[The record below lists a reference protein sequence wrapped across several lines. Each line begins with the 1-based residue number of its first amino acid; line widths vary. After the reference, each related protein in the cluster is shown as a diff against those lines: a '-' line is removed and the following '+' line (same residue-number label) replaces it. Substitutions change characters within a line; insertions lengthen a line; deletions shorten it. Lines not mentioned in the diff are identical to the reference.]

1 MSKINSKLKGNSKI
15 RKEMNNTDNKYILE
29 GFKNR
34 SWFLKSNK
42 VITLATDVQERMMAQ
57 CINTKNKIKE
67 IIIDSTTNR
76 VQTR

>member
-15 RKEMNNTDNKYILE
+15 RKEMNNTDKYILE